1 LSFHTAWVKGRKSP
15 FEQIWPALP
24 QTADIGFS
32 CEDFSVGPIGDIAW
46 WLNEYSVLRRETTAA
61 HPWISSLV
69 SRLILVDPRGYEGTD
84 EAQHENAGSRYN
96 DQVN

>member
-1 LSFHTAWVKGRKSP
+1 MFSGVLLRTDIARRGRHV
-15 FEQIWPALP
+15 AN
-24 QTADIGFS
+24 
-32 CEDFSVGPIGDIAW
+32 VPIGDIAR

-69 SRLILVDPRGYEGTD
+69 SRLILVDPRGYEGTN

>member
-1 LSFHTAWVKGRKSP
+1 VNWVAVVMSGLPPLATELRTSTFGSFV
-15 FEQIWPALP
+15 
-24 QTADIGFS
+24 
-32 CEDFSVGPIGDIAW
+32 PIGDIAW